1 MSDRRSL
8 DLKVEDIDAARR
20 HCRRLASS
28 HYENFTVVL
37 PLLNSKL
44 RQDLAN
50 IYAYCRWV
58 DDLADRDLP
67 AEEILSD
74 LDKFETMLVATV
86 DGSPPTHPV
95 FLALQE
101 TIERRRL
108 KARPFY
114 DLISAFRQDQQKKEY
129 ETFTELVDY
138 SRRSAAP
145 VGRLVL
151 DCFEARSD
159 LTEHYA
165 DATSIAL
172 QLVNFWA
179 DVPIDLDLGRI
190 YLPRADRR
198 RFGVSRQELEAGKVN
213 DSFARLMSFEI
224 ERTRDW
230 LRVGWELV
238 DQLDFPLSL
247 AVQLFNAGGWK
258 VLDKIEANGYDV
270 FSRRRTLNRRDKIIL
285 LLKGAWASL
294 VG

>member
-1 MSDRRSL
+1 MIDCRSL
-8 DLKVEDIDAARR
+8 DLEVEDIDAARQ

-67 AEEILSD
+67 AAEILSD
-74 LDKFETMLVATV
+74 LDKFEAMLDASFA
-86 DGSPPTHPV
+86 GSPPPHPV

-101 TIERRRL
+101 TVDRRHL
-108 KARPFY
+108 EAQPFY
-114 DLISAFRQDQQKKEY
+114 DLISAFRQDQRKKEY
-129 ETFTELVDY
+129 ESFTELIDY

-179 DVPIDLDLGRI
+179 DVPIDFELGRI
-190 YLPRADRR
+190 YLPRQDRQ
-198 RFGVSRQELEAGKVN
+198 RFGVRREELQAGEVT
-213 DSFARLMSFEI
+213 DSFIKLMAFEI

-230 LRVGWELV
+230 LRLGWNLV
-238 DQLDFPLSL
+238 DHLNFPLSL

-258 VLDKIEANGYDV
+258 VLDKIEAAGYDV
-270 FSRRRTLNRRDKIIL
+270 FSRRHTLNRSDKFVL
-285 LLKGAWASL
+285 FLQGAWACL
-294 VG
+294 AG